1 MENPSEPSP
10 TPSAEPAVLPEPR
23 AATLWNR
30 DFILLWQGQTVS
42 QLGNQAFHI
51 AMMSWL
57 LRATGSASLMGLIMF
72 TAMLPGVVLGPVGGT
87 FADRHS
93 RIRIALICDLLSA
106 AAVLSLAFAMF
117 DPRVQRLEPAAVRFV
132 IAMLFGVSALLGTLR
147 AFFTPALSA
156 AIPDLVPRERIPAA
170 NSLNQ
175 ISVQS
180 SNLLGQAIGG
190 VLFQI
195 LGAAFLFLIDG
206 LSFLFA
212 GLCAFLIRLPERSAA
227 PRPAAAHPFRQFFR
241 ETAEGFRYLWKRTGL
256 RDFTLIASVVNFL
269 GMPIVVLF
277 PFFVELY
284 LKKDARWY
292 GFLLAAIGAG
302 SVAGFVL
309 AGASPRK
316 GEERR
321 LWIATAMILAP
332 LFFGILGFVTNAWA
346 ALGVAFLGG
355 AALGVINVYL
365 MSMVQMATPDEVR
378 GRVLS
383 VLMTLSGGLM
393 PIGMVLGGV
402 VGDLTGKNVPL
413 IYGVCGGLALLIASG
428 VFVRR
433 DLREFLAHG

>member
-1 MENPSEPSP
+1 MEEIQPPSS
-10 TPSAEPAVLPEPR
+10 R
-23 AATLWNR
+23 LWNR
-30 DFILLWQGQTVS
+30 DFLLLWQGQTVS

-57 LRATGSASLMGLIMF
+57 LKATGSASLMGLLMF
-72 TAMLPGVVLGPVGGT
+72 TALLPGVVLGPVGGT

-93 RIRIALICDLLSA
+93 RIRIALVCDLVSS

-117 DPRVQRLEPAAVRFV
+117 DPRVERLEPAAVRFV
-132 IAMLFGVSALLGTLR
+132 IGQMFAVSALLGILR
-147 AFFTPALSA
+147 AFFTPAFSA
-156 AIPDLVPRERIPAA
+156 AIPDLVPREKIPAA

-180 SNLLGQAIGG
+180 SALVGQAIGG
-190 VLFQI
+190 VLFQA
-195 LGAAFLFLIDG
+195 LGAAFLYLIDG

-212 GLCAFLIRLPERSAA
+212 ALCAFLIRLPSRAAA
-227 PRPAAAHPFRQFFR
+227 PRPATAHPFRQFLR
-241 ETAEGFRYLWKRTGL
+241 ETAEGFRFLWKQTGL
-256 RDFTLIASVVNFL
+256 RDFTVIASVVNFL
-269 GMPIVVLF
+269 GMPILVLF

-284 LKKDARWY
+284 LEKDARWY

-309 AGASPRK
+309 AGARPQV
-316 GEERR
+316 GDARR
-321 LWIATAMILAP
+321 SWIAAAMVLAP

-346 ALGVAFLGG
+346 ALAVAFLGG

-365 MSMVQMATPDEVR
+365 MSMIQVATPGEVR

-383 VLMTLSGGLM
+383 VSMTLTGSLM
-393 PIGMVLGGV
+393 PIGMVLGGI

-413 IYGVCGGLALLIASG
+413 VYGVCGGLALLVACG

>member
-1 MENPSEPSP
+1 MEQPSEPLP
-10 TPSAEPAVLPEPR
+10 IAKPATR
-23 AATLWNR
+23 LWNR
-30 DFILLWQGQTVS
+30 DFFLLWQGQTVS

-72 TAMLPGVVLGPVGGT
+72 TSLLPGVVLGPVGGT

-106 AAVLSLAFAMF
+106 AAVLALAFMMF
-117 DPRVQRLEPAAVRFV
+117 DPRVERLEPAAVRSV
-132 IAMLFGVSALLGTLR
+132 IALMFGVSALLGVLR

-156 AIPDLVPRERIPAA
+156 VIPDLVPREKIPAA

-175 ISVQS
+175 SSVQGS
-180 SNLLGQAIGG
+180 SLLGQAIGG

-195 LGAAFLFLIDG
+195 LGAAFLYLIDG

-212 GLCAFLIRLPERSAA
+212 GLCAFLIRLPPRAA
-227 PRPAAAHPFRQFFR
+227 VPRPAAAHPFRQFFR
-241 ETAEGFRYLWKRTGL
+241 ETADGFRYLWKQSGL
-256 RDFTLIASVVNFL
+256 RDFAVVASLVNFL
-269 GMPIVVLF
+269 GMPILVLF

-309 AGASPRK
+309 AGAKPLK

-321 LWIATAMILAP
+321 RWIATAMILAP

-355 AALGVINVYL
+355 AALGVINV
-365 MSMVQMATPDEVR
+365 
-378 GRVLS
+378 
-383 VLMTLSGGLM
+383 
-393 PIGMVLGGV
+393 
-402 VGDLTGKNVPL
+402 
-413 IYGVCGGLALLIASG
+413 
-428 VFVRR
+428 
-433 DLREFLAHG
+433 

>member
-1 MENPSEPSP
+1 MEQPSEPLP
-10 TPSAEPAVLPEPR
+10 TPDKPAAR
-23 AATLWNR
+23 LWNR
-30 DFILLWQGQTVS
+30 DFVLLWQGQTIS

-57 LRATGSASLMGLIMF
+57 LRATGSASLMGLLMF
-72 TAMLPGVVLGPVGGT
+72 TSLLPGVVLGPVGGT

-93 RIRIALICDLLSA
+93 RIRIALICDLLA
-106 AAVLSLAFAMF
+106 GVAVLALAFALF
-117 DPRVQRLEPAAVRFV
+117 DPRVERLEPAAVRFV
-132 IAMLFGVSALLGTLR
+132 IALMFGVSALIGILR

-156 AIPDLVPRERIPAA
+156 AIPDLVPRDKIPAA

-180 SNLLGQAIGG
+180 SNLLGQAVGG
-190 VLFQI
+190 VLFQF
-195 LGAAFLFLIDG
+195 LGAAFLYLIDG

-212 GLCAFLIRLPERSAA
+212 ALCAALIRLPPRTVA
-227 PRPAAAHPFRQFFR
+227 PRPASAHPFRQFFG
-241 ETAEGFRYLWKRTGL
+241 ETVEGFRYLWKQTGL
-256 RDFTLIASVVNFL
+256 RDFALIASLVNFL
-269 GMPIVVLF
+269 GMPIAVLF

-284 LKKDARWY
+284 LKRDARWY

-309 AGASPRK
+309 AGAKPLE
-316 GEERR
+316 GEKRR
-321 LWIATAMILAP
+321 RWIIAAMLLAP
-332 LFFGILGFVTNAWA
+332 LFFGLLGFMSNAWA
-346 ALGVAFLGG
+346 ALGMAFLGG
-355 AALGVINVYL
+355 AALGAINIYL
-365 MSMVQMATPDEVR
+365 MSMIQVATPSEMR

-383 VLMTLSGGLM
+383 VMSTMTAGLM

-402 VGDLTGKNVPL
+402 VGDLTGKNIPL
-413 IYGVCGGLALLIASG
+413 IYGVCGGLALLVASS

>member
-1 MENPSEPSP
+1 MQQPAKP
-10 TPSAEPAVLPEPR
+10 TILAEPAAR
-23 AATLWNR
+23 LWNR
-30 DFILLWQGQTVS
+30 DFALLWQGQMVS

-57 LRATGSASLMGLIMF
+57 LRATGSASLMGLLMF
-72 TAMLPGVVLGPVGGT
+72 TALLPGVVLGPVGGT

-93 RIRIALICDLLSA
+93 RIRIALICDLLA
-106 AAVLSLAFAMF
+106 GAGVLALSFMMF
-117 DPRVQRLEPAAVRFV
+117 DPRVERLEPAAVRFV
-132 IAMLFGVSALLGTLR
+132 IALMFGVSALLGILR

-175 ISVQS
+175 ISVQGS
-180 SNLLGQAIGG
+180 SLLGQAVGG
-190 VLFQI
+190 VLFQA
-195 LGAAFLFLIDG
+195 LGAAFLYLVNG
-206 LSFLFA
+206 LSFLYA
-212 GLCAFLIRLPERSAA
+212 ALCALLIRLPPRAIV
-227 PRPAAAHPFRQFFR
+227 PRPETAHPFRQFFG
-241 ETAEGFRYLWKRTGL
+241 ETAEGFRYLWKHTGL
-256 RDFTLIASVVNFL
+256 RDFTVIASVVNFL
-269 GMPIVVLF
+269 GMPIMVLF

-309 AGASPRK
+309 AGAKPLK
-316 GEERR
+316 GGERR
-321 LWIATAMILAP
+321 RWIVTAMILAP
-332 LFFGILGFVTNAWA
+332 LLFGILGVVSNAWA

-355 AALGVINVYL
+355 VALGVINVYL
-365 MSMVQMATPDEVR
+365 MSMVQMATPGEMR

-383 VLMTLSGGLM
+383 VIMTMTGGLM
-393 PIGMVLGGV
+393 PIGMVLGGI

-413 IYGVCGGLALLIASG
+413 IYAVCGGLGFLVASG

>member
-1 MENPSEPSP
+1 MEKPSEPLP
-10 TPSAEPAVLPEPR
+10 APNAEPAAR
-23 AATLWNR
+23 LWNR
-30 DFILLWQGQTVS
+30 DFVLLWQGQTVS

-72 TAMLPGVVLGPVGGT
+72 TALLPGVVLGPVGGT

-93 RIRIALICDLLSA
+93 RIRIALICDLLSG
-106 AAVLSLAFAMF
+106 AAVLALAFAMF
-117 DPRVQRLEPAAVRFV
+117 DPRVERLEPAAVRFV
-132 IAMLFGVSALLGTLR
+132 IAMMFGVSALLGILR

-156 AIPDLVPRERIPAA
+156 AIPDLVPREKIPAA

-180 SNLLGQAIGG
+180 SSLLGQAIGG
-190 VLFQI
+190 VLYQI
-195 LGAAFLFLIDG
+195 LGAAFLLLIDG

-212 GLCAFLIRLPERSAA
+212 ALCAFLIRLPARAVA
-227 PRPAAAHPFRQFFR
+227 PRPATAHPFRQFGR
-241 ETAEGFRYLWKRTGL
+241 ETAEGFRYLWKQTGL
-256 RDFTLIASVVNFL
+256 RDFTVIASVVNFL

-309 AGASPRK
+309 AGAKPLK

-321 LWIATAMILAP
+321 RWIAIAMILAP
-332 LFFGILGFVTNAWA
+332 LLFGILGFVSNAWA

-365 MSMVQMATPDEVR
+365 MSMVQMATPGEMR

-413 IYGVCGGLALLIASG
+413 IYAVCGGLALLVASG

>member
-1 MENPSEPSP
+1 MEQPAKP
-10 TPSAEPAVLPEPR
+10 TILAEPAAR
-23 AATLWNR
+23 LWNR
-30 DFILLWQGQTVS
+30 DFVLLWQGQTVS

-57 LRATGSASLMGLIMF
+57 LRATGSASLMGLLMF
-72 TAMLPGVVLGPVGGT
+72 TALLPGVVLGPVGGT

-93 RIRIALICDLLSA
+93 RIRIALICDLLA
-106 AAVLSLAFAMF
+106 GAGVLALSFAMF
-117 DPRVQRLEPAAVRFV
+117 DPRVERLEPAAVRFV
-132 IAMLFGVSALLGTLR
+132 IALMFGVSALLGILR
-147 AFFTPALSA
+147 AFFIPALSA
-156 AIPDLVPRERIPAA
+156 TIPDLVPREKIPAA

-180 SNLLGQAIGG
+180 STLLGQAVGG

-195 LGAAFLFLIDG
+195 LGAPVLYLIDG

-212 GLCAFLIRLPERSAA
+212 SLCAGLIRVPPPAIV

-241 ETAEGFRYLWKRTGL
+241 ETAEGFRYLWKQTGL
-256 RDFTLIASVVNFL
+256 RDFAVIASVVNFL
-269 GMPIVVLF
+269 GMPIMVLF

-302 SVAGFVL
+302 SVAGYIL
-309 AGASPRK
+309 AGAKPLE
-316 GEERR
+316 GEKRR
-321 LWIATAMILAP
+321 SWISTAMILAP
-332 LFFGILGFVTNAWA
+332 LFFGLLGLVGNAWA

-355 AALGVINVYL
+355 ASLGVINVYL
-365 MSMVQMATPDEVR
+365 MSMIQMATPGEMR
-378 GRVLS
+378 GRVAS
-383 VLMTLSGGLM
+383 VMTTLTAGLM
-393 PIGMVLGGV
+393 PIGMILGGV

-413 IYGVCGGLALLIASG
+413 VYTVCGGLALLVASS

-433 DLREFLAHG
+433 DLREFLAYG